1 MHIFIF
7 LKNLTACHKNPRPE
21 SIFCVFRPGCTSRSD
36 LMRASFATT
45 AIIRAAPSR
54 TAGISAA
61 LATLE
66 RYTHEL
72 GTALVALERHTKRQI
87 EWSGSG
93 NSSGNTAGGRGWE
106 DNDITISSEKNK
118 LVPISGSTLT
128 IKVFR
133 KALLAIL
140 ER

>member
-1 MHIFIF
+1 MSNAYIHF
-7 LKNLTACHKNPRPE
+7 LKNLAACHKNPAHRRF
-21 SIFCVFRPGCTSRSD
+21 SASFALAAASRSD

-72 GTALVALERHTKRQI
+72 GTALVALERLVERQI
-87 EWSGSG
+87 ERLRERKREQQRQRSRGPG
-93 NSSGNTAGGRGWE
+93 LGR
-106 DNDITISSEKNK
+106 
-118 LVPISGSTLT
+118 
-128 IKVFR
+128 
-133 KALLAIL
+133 
-140 ER
+140 